1 MDLGNVWGLVWIWD
15 MGSLAMNKRLN
26 DWWERGREREREGER
41 DESLKDEMKE
51 KKKEKGIQSSYVCFV
66 LSILMI
72 LWVSK
77 RKRKSEKLKIMKK
90 EEIGNFFF

>member
-1 MDLGNVWGLVWIWD
+1 MRW
-15 MGSLAMNKRLN
+15 
-26 DWWERGREREREGER
+26 
-41 DESLKDEMKE
+41 
-51 KKKEKGIQSSYVCFV
+51 KKKRKKKGFRVHTFCFV

-90 EEIGNFFF
+90 EEIGKFFFFFFK